1 MTIYWHNWV
10 SDVWSL
16 SQLIEEFGGCV
27 ANKKSFLYIK
37 NVYMNIY
44 FIWQEKQV
52 LQVLIQIYLLRVT
65 SSILDQLHFK
75 EISVSSVLDILKFN
89 SNKKK
94 DATKQ
99 NINANM
105 HPKKVIRLKIK

>member
-1 MTIYWHNWV
+1 
-10 SDVWSL
+10 
-16 SQLIEEFGGCV
+16 
-27 ANKKSFLYIK
+27 
-37 NVYMNIY
+37 MNIY

-52 LQVLIQIYLLRVT
+52 LQVLIQIYILRVT
-65 SSILDQLHFK
+65 SSILDQLHLK
-75 EISVSSVLDILKFN
+75 EISVSFVLDILKFN

-94 DATKQ
+94 DGTKQ

>member
-1 MTIYWHNWV
+1 
-10 SDVWSL
+10 
-16 SQLIEEFGGCV
+16 
-27 ANKKSFLYIK
+27 
-37 NVYMNIY
+37 MNIY

-52 LQVLIQIYLLRVT
+52 FQVLIQIYLLRVT

-94 DATKQ
+94 DGTKQ

-105 HPKKVIRLKIK
+105 PPKKVVRLKIK

>member
-1 MTIYWHNWV
+1 
-10 SDVWSL
+10 
-16 SQLIEEFGGCV
+16 
-27 ANKKSFLYIK
+27 
-37 NVYMNIY
+37 MNIY

-52 LQVLIQIYLLRVT
+52 LQVLIQIYILRVT
-65 SSILDQLHFK
+65 SSILDQLHLK